1 MKLQFHVPLV
11 EHHVLFVQPTQKL
24 TGEGSSTHVHH
35 KAATSSHGK
44 IASATVLGMQQQVLI
59 AAEAV
64 GAAVVVAGEIE
75 AVAKEVE
82 GVAAVEQALFLQLES
97 Q

>member
-1 MKLQFHVPLV
+1 
-11 EHHVLFVQPTQKL
+11 
-24 TGEGSSTHVHH
+24 
-35 KAATSSHGK
+35 
-44 IASATVLGMQQQVLI
+44 MQQQVLI

-97 Q
+97 QWVVEGASHVVILHILPTLALTVTLKR

>member
-1 MKLQFHVPLV
+1 M
-11 EHHVLFVQPTQKL
+11 TD
-24 TGEGSSTHVHH
+24 
-35 KAATSSHGK
+35 GK

-64 GAAVVVAGEIE
+64 DAAVVVAVEVE
-75 AVAKEVE
+75 AVAKAVE
-82 GVAAVEQALFLQLES
+82 GVAVVEQALSQQLES